1 MMQKNIIEQAKKL
14 YGVDSDNL
22 ELLGGFY
29 DNVFLSRDKN
39 IVIKFFDI
47 VKYRKENL
55 LKEIQFIKLMT
66 TNGVNT
72 PAPMSSRNG
81 KVIELVMG
89 SKKEFYLIAFPNV
102 EGTVLLDYEEDNY
115 LIKQWGRTLGE
126 MHEVSK
132 KYASK
137 LDESY
142 LEWNHDIKYDG
153 FSKGAGQIIRGK
165 WNAYMEQL
173 SSIPCN
179 QDVYGVVH
187 HDLHNQNIM
196 ISGDEMYVLDF
207 GDVRKSWYAYDA
219 SIPIY
224 HTLEKSRVQN
234 KISRVEFYQRFTK
247 HFLKGY
253 REKTT
258 LSQDQY
264 KLIPFFLE
272 YRLLY
277 SFLYFLNSFKY
288 NKMGTDMKNTLS
300 DMRFRI
306 ENDVPFVN

>member
-1 MMQKNIIEQAKKL
+1 MMQKVIIEQMKKA
-14 YGVDSDNL
+14 YGVDWDNF

-39 IVIKFFDI
+39 IVIKFLDTERH
-47 VKYRKENL
+47 RKENL
-55 LKEIQFIKLMT
+55 LNELQFIKLMT

-72 PAPMSSRNG
+72 PAPIPSRNG
-81 KVIELVMG
+81 KVIELVKG
-89 SKKEFYLIAFPNV
+89 LKNEFYIIAFPNV
-102 EGTVLLDYEEDNY
+102 EGKVLLDYEEDNH

-126 MHEVSK
+126 MHEISK

-137 LDESY
+137 LDKSY
-142 LEWNHDIKYDG
+142 LEWNHDINYDG
-153 FSKGAGQIIRGK
+153 FSRGTGQIIKKK
-165 WNAYMEQL
+165 WSAYMEQL
-173 SSIPCN
+173 SSLPCN

-196 ISGDEMYVLDF
+196 ISDDEMYVLDF

-224 HTLEKSRVQN
+224 HILEKNRLQN
-234 KISRVEFYQRFTK
+234 KINRVEFYERFTK
-247 HFLKGY
+247 HFFEGY

-258 LSQDQY
+258 LSEDQY

-277 SFLYFLNSFKY
+277 SYLYFLNSFKY
-288 NKMGTDMKNTLS
+288 NKMSTDMKNILS
-300 DMRFRI
+300 DMQSRI
-306 ENDVPFVN
+306 ENDVPLVN